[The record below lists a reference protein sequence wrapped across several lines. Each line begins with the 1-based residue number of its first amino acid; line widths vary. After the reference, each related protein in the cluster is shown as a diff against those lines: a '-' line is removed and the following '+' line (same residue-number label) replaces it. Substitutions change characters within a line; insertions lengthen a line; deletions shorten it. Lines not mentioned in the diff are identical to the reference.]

1 MVIQFC
7 YHVSANNLI
16 SDELQ
21 SAKRLT
27 EAHLKELWKNVKESD
42 AKDDKTLPSFVLD
55 ENADNDM
62 IGTVDSSLK
71 LKNMKTDTKLK
82 VKKRNLDFDNI
93 FEKENMNDEYDDY
106 DYPPWTP
113 VGNGRVKIMPLTF
126 GRFCLTYITI
136 G

>member
-1 MVIQFC
+1 MLSC
-7 YHVSANNLI
+7 HSANSLI

-21 SAKRLT
+21 SAKRLS
-27 EAHLKELWKNVKESD
+27 EAHLKQVWKNVKAND
-42 AKDDKTLPSFVLD
+42 ATDEKKLPSFVLD

-62 IGTVDSSLK
+62 IGKKSITVDNSLK
-71 LKNMKTDTKLK
+71 LKDMKKDTKLK

-126 GRFCLTYITI
+126 GRFC
-136 G
+136 

>member
-1 MVIQFC
+1 MK
-7 YHVSANNLI
+7 
-16 SDELQ
+16 D
-21 SAKRLT
+21 
-27 EAHLKELWKNVKESD
+27 SD
-42 AKDDKTLPSFVLD
+42 ATDDKTLPSSVFD

-62 IGTVDSSLK
+62 IDKKSITVDSSLK
-71 LKNMKTDTKLK
+71 LRNMKKNIKLK